1 MAHIEIGDQSDRPG
15 MMDRLEAFLGARS
28 VLECAAVFLL
38 VLYAALL
45 GLAFASGPLG
55 ISEGFSNDFI
65 VFWSGSHFALNGD
78 FLTPYN
84 YDAFNGYLSSA
95 FGQKG
100 MGFYNPPTFYFYIFP
115 FALFSYPV
123 AMALFQVLSL
133 ALLAFVSKLLARR
146 REAAWMFLAFP
157 GVLFCVRYGQNGI
170 LNAVLIGGAIA
181 AMDRGRPVLA
191 GILIGLLAYKPHM
204 GLLIPFA
211 LLAGREYLVF
221 LSAAFTTVGVAVLS
235 VLVVGVDPWIAFLDN
250 LNVARTCLLDSCVT
264 VQQYASAFGF
274 FRQFGM
280 APDIAM
286 GLQTIAGGIVLVSVI
301 WVWSRPVPVALKG
314 ALLVAGVGVASPYF
328 FDYDTALL
336 VLPVTLITSLGLSH
350 GFLRYERLSLGL
362 AIAVMFVSRGHGLP
376 VPVSLIGL
384 APIGFFL
391 IVMRRVLA
399 TRKAHLLRMP
409 EGQMA

>member
-1 MAHIEIGDQSDRPG
+1 MAHIEIGDPTDRPG

-28 VLECAAVFLL
+28 VLEGVAVFLL

-84 YDAFNGYLSSA
+84 YDAFNDYLSSA

-100 MGFYNPPTFYFYIFP
+100 MGFYNPPTFYFYVFP

-170 LNAVLIGGAIA
+170 LNAALIGGAIA

-211 LLAGREYLVF
+211 LLAGREYRVF

-235 VLVVGVDPWIAFLDN
+235 VLVVGVEPWIAFLDN
-250 LNVARTCLLDSCVT
+250 LNVARTCLLDSCVN
-264 VQQYASAFGF
+264 VQQYASVFGF

-280 APDIAM
+280 HKDIAM
-286 GLQTIAGGIVLVSVI
+286 VLQAVAGGIVLVSVV
-301 WVWSRPVPVALKG
+301 WVWSRPLPVALKG

-336 VLPVTLITSLGLSH
+336 VIPVILVGSLGLSH

-362 AIAVMFVSRGHGLP
+362 AIVVMFVSRGHGLP
-376 VPVSLIGL
+376 VPVALIGL

-399 TRKAHLLRMP
+399 TRKAPPLRMP
-409 EGQMA
+409 AGQMA